1 MGSIL
6 TIPGD
11 GSAVSLSADGYTNV
25 EMYLNELAGDPVVF
39 NGGGGE
45 PLEGNMIKSLVV
57 KDTANAADWSI
68 QYNLQT
74 GDVIY
79 GDRANTFTNVSNYL
93 KGAEWIRIAC
103 DSKNLQSD
111 VAEFTAGSAVTVYV
125 GVGYPSIQFAV
136 VAEWMD
142 S

>member
-1 MGSIL
+1 MSPELTPTATPKPTAAPIL
-6 TIPGD
+6 
-11 GSAVSLSADGYTNV
+11 
-25 EMYLNELAGDPVVF
+25 
-39 NGGGGE
+39 NGN
-45 PLEGNMIKSLVV
+45 LIKSLTI
-57 KDTANAADWSI
+57 KDAANAADWSI
-68 QYNLQT
+68 QNNLQT

-93 KGAEWIRIAC
+93 KGAEWIRMAC

-111 VAEFTAGSAVTVYV
+111 VGRVHCWKRSHSVCR
-125 GVGYPSIQFAV
+125 VGYPSIQFAV